1 MALTLN
7 GTSNTISGL
16 AVGGLP
22 NGIVDA
28 DTLASNSVTTVK
40 IADSTGASD
49 GVTTAK
55 IATEAVTNV
64 KQGPGSIVQFVN
76 AAADDLNVRT
86 TTTSD
91 SYVDTTL
98 HIDITPTNS
107 TNRIIIGGHV
117 NCYHDTSSRVIY
129 FSINN
134 GSSTASDD
142 VATKCFPLW
151 ASLYQNAPIYYTQI
165 AGTTNAMT
173 FTVYFKTSGTGTA
186 GIGFNSSPGSSNTN
200 GHQLWAMEV
209 VA

>member
-7 GTSNTISGL
+7 GSSNTIAGV
-16 AVGGLP
+16 AVGGFP
-22 NGIVDA
+22 DGIVDA
-28 DTLASNSVTTVK
+28 DTLATDSVQ
-40 IADSTGASD
+40 
-49 GVTTAK
+49 TAK
-55 IATEAVTNV
+55 IVAEAVTNV
-64 KQGPGSIVQFVN
+64 KQGPGSIIQFVN

-86 TTTSD
+86 TTSST

-117 NCYHDTSSRVIY
+117 NCFHDTDSRVIY

-151 ASLYQNAPIYYTQI
+151 ASLYMNAPIYYTQI
-165 AGTTNAMT
+165 AGTTSAMT
-173 FTVYFKTSGTGTA
+173 FTVYFKTASSGNA

-209 VA
+209 VV

>member
-7 GTSNTISGL
+7 GSTNTIAGL

-22 NGIVDA
+22 NGSVDA
-28 DTLASNSVTTVK
+28 GTLASNSVE
-40 IADSTGASD
+40 
-49 GVTTAK
+49 TAK
-55 IATEAVTNV
+55 IAAEAVTNV

-76 AAADDLNVRT
+76 ALPDDLNVRT
-86 TTTSD
+86 TTTSA

-117 NCYHDTSSRVIY
+117 VAYHNTDSREILFNIHNGTSV
-129 FSINN
+129 
-134 GSSTASDD
+134 ASDD
-142 VATKCFPLW
+142 VATKAWQLW
-151 ASLYQNAPIYYTQI
+151 ASTFTNSPIYYTQI
-165 AGTTNAMT
+165 AGTTSQMT
-173 FTVYFKTSGTGTA
+173 FTVYFKTNGATA
-186 GIGFNSSPGSSNTN
+186 GIGFASSPGSTNTN